1 MRSFNRLALLAL
13 PLAATVSAID
23 HVCFQDCA
31 NSSFKGFPCPG
42 LDLACYCRLDNGQ
55 FVVRLNEC
63 LTSKCDENTASV
75 YREILGN
82 YQCPT
87 TAAAPATPT
96 GNNNNNNDDNNDDN
110 NNDDNDDA
118 EGVNTLTAT
127 ISDDVTV
134 TATGSV
140 TVTTSLSLIGD
151 DFTSTIVQTF
161 VTQTIVTTE
170 SDTTRTLTIT
180 ETGGVGGIIGGDNS
194 TGIATTTNPVS
205 TAFTTVTDDEG
216 STVTSA
222 ISTFF
227 TTRTVATTTST
238 AAETSSTGENSASQV
253 KGGMF
258 LGLAAG
264 FVALF
269 AM

>member
-1 MRSFNRLALLAL
+1 MRSFTRLALLAL

-31 NSSFKGFPCPG
+31 NSSFPGFPCPG
-42 LDLACYCRLDNGQ
+42 LDLACYCGLDNGQ

-63 LTSKCDENTASV
+63 LTSKCDENTARV

-82 YQCPT
+82 YQCSTT
-87 TAAAPATPT
+87 TAAPASPT
-96 GNNNNNNDDNNDDN
+96 NDNNDDNNDDE
-110 NNDDNDDA
+110 

-127 ISDDVTV
+127 ISDEVTV
-134 TATGSV
+134 TATDSV

-151 DFTSTIVQTF
+151 GFTSTIVQTF

-180 ETGGVGGIIGGDNS
+180 ETGGVGGIVGDNS
-194 TGIATTTNPVS
+194 TDIATSTDPVS
-205 TAFTTVTDDEG
+205 TAFTTVTNDEG

-227 TTRTVATTTST
+227 TTRMVATTTTT
-238 AAETSSTGENSASQV
+238 AAQTSSTTGAASQV
-253 KGGMF
+253 KGGTF

-264 FVALF
+264 IVALF

>member
-1 MRSFNRLALLAL
+1 MRSFTRLALLAL
-13 PLAATVSAID
+13 PFIGAVSAID

-31 NSSFKGFPCPG
+31 NTSFKGFPCPG

-55 FVVRLNEC
+55 FIVRLNNC
-63 LTSKCDENTASV
+63 VNQKCDENTARV

-82 YQCPT
+82 YNCPQT
-87 TAAAPATPT
+87 TGGGSGDSATTTIAAPATPT
-96 GNNNNNNDDNNDDN
+96 
-110 NNDDNDDA
+110 DDNDDDNDDEEDIA
-118 EGVNTLTAT
+118 TLTAT

-134 TATGSV
+134 TATDSV

-161 VTQTIVTTE
+161 ITQTIVTTE

-180 ETGGVGGIIGGDNS
+180 ATGVAGGIGGDNS
-194 TGIATTTNPVS
+194 TGVVTTTPVS
-205 TAFTTVTDDEG
+205 TAFTTLTNEEG

-222 ISTFF
+222 LSTIFN
-227 TTRTVATTTST
+227 TRTVATTTTT
-238 AAETSSTGENSASQV
+238 AAQSSSTGENSASQV
-253 KGGMF
+253 KSGMF